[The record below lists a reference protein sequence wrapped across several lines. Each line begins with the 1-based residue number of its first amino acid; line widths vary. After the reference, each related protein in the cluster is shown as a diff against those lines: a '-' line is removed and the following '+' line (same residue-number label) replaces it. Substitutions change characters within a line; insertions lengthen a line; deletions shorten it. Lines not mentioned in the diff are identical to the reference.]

1 MPDSVKK
8 TGHPGNE
15 KVTDK
20 IVTTPAPPEIS
31 AVQQLT
37 WPEVQK
43 KMKGPKVALIDVRTE
58 EKHQH
63 SPIGGKNIPVDQLDS
78 RAAEL
83 KAYDEVI
90 FYCTS
95 GNKST
100 RAAEKAEELL
110 PGVKVYSLLN
120 GVSSLGE

>member
-8 TGHPGNE
+8 TGHPGHE
-15 KVTDK
+15 KVANKT
-20 IVTTPAPPEIS
+20 VTTPEI
-31 AVQQLT
+31 QQLT
-37 WPEVQK
+37 WAEVQQK
-43 KMKGPKVALIDVRTE
+43 IKGRKVALIDVRTE
-58 EKHQH
+58 EKHRH
-63 SPIGGKNIPVDQLDS
+63 SPIGGKNIPIDQLNG

-83 KAYDEVI
+83 NAYDEVI

-110 PGVKVYSLLN
+110 PGVKVYSLLH